1 MKRNLFRAVTT
12 ALLCLFALGAASFAA
27 TNPLNEPNGLAVDAQ
42 GNLWVANTGAN
53 NVVVFN
59 ASYQQVTAETITAGI
74 SHPTGVAVDPFG
86 NLWVANFAPSNGG
99 AQGSI
104 TEYTKGVQQDPVIT
118 DGVSFP
124 EGLAIDGAGNIW
136 VQNDNNNLTV
146 YALPV
151 LLHLGVPTLAQTF
164 GLNGPIYGIA
174 VSGGTIGW
182 GTSTTVLFGSETVAL
197 ASGSPEGLQ
206 PVTEAASE
214 DTPGA
219 MATDASGDFYIG
231 NYSGLVNVERPNS
244 GQSTFVELKFIPAGI
259 AVDNVR
265 GRVYIS
271 NFGGNTIAVYST
283 AGKLLH
289 TIQ

>member
-1 MKRNLFRAVTT
+1 MKRNFLGIIA
-12 ALLCLFALGAASFAA
+12 ASLLCLFALAVAGFAA

-42 GNLWVANTGAN
+42 GNLWVANTGSN

-59 ASYQQVTAETITAGI
+59 SSYQQVTGETITAGI
-74 SHPTGVAVDPFG
+74 SHPTGIAIDPFG
-86 NLWVANFAPSNGG
+86 NLWVANYNPSNGG

-118 DGVSFP
+118 KGISFP
-124 EGLAIDGAGNIW
+124 EAIAIDGAGNIW
-136 VQNDNNNLTV
+136 VQNDGNNLTV
-146 YALPV
+146 YAQPV
-151 LLHLGVPTLAQTF
+151 LTHVGVPTLAQTF
-164 GLNGPIYGIA
+164 GLTGPLYGLG
-174 VSGGTIGW
+174 VSGGTVAW
-182 GTSTTVLFGSETVAL
+182 GTQTTVLFGSATVAL

-206 PVTEAASE
+206 ATTEAPSE
-214 DTPGA
+214 DVPQA

-231 NYSGLVNVERPNS
+231 NQSGLVNVQKTNAP
-244 GQSTFVELKFIPAGI
+244 QATFVELKFTPAGI

-271 NFGGNTIAVYST
+271 NFGGNSVAVYST
-283 AGKLLH
+283 AGALLH